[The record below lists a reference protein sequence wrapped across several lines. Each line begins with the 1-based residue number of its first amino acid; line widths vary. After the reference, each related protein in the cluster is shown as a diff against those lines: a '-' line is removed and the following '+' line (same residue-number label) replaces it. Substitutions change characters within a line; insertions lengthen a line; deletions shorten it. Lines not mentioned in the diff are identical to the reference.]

1 MVVVKCLGRRIRVKY
16 LAGLCLGFAIGILFV
31 NLVLG
36 KHSMTYKEG
45 FEAGKNYVPASMKRA
60 DSLSVVYYGNMPMV
74 SNQIKMPRDSVQ
86 LIIDSFMGKPRQ
98 YLLMTLK
105 LVTKEK
111 E

>member
-1 MVVVKCLGRRIRVKY
+1 MKSENVIIMIVILIVLSSII
-16 LAGLCLGFAIGILFV
+16 LGFVYADSEY
-31 NLVLG
+31 
-36 KHSMTYKEG
+36 HRG

-74 SNQIKMPRDSVQ
+74 SDHVKMPRDSVQ
-86 LIIDSFMGKPRQ
+86 LIIDGIMGKPKQ